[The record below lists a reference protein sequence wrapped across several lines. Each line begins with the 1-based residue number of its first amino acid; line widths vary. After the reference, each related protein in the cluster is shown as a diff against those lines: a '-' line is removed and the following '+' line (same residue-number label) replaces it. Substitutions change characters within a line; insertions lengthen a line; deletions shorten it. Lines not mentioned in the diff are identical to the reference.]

1 LVGLDGTNLHI
12 RRLTEDH
19 SLAALSLVAHIT
31 GEPAAISRLI
41 AKSPQLQMG
50 IDDSFG
56 TATTCHL
63 KSASQAILDVRGH
76 IDREKGRGLSRTT
89 SQAVSMPEVP
99 GNDLERTIAGIWRE
113 VLGLEQLSVTDNFF
127 DLGGSSLTMGQANGR
142 IEETLKRKISMTE
155 TFQYSTVRTLA
166 AYLSGA
172 NKAGNAPDLSNSQ
185 SRGER
190 RREMA
195 RGRRR

>member
-1 LVGLDGTNLHI
+1 
-12 RRLTEDH
+12 
-19 SLAALSLVAHIT
+19 
-31 GEPAAISRLI
+31 
-41 AKSPQLQMG
+41 
-50 IDDSFG
+50 
-56 TATTCHL
+56 
-63 KSASQAILDVRGH
+63 
-76 IDREKGRGLSRTT
+76 
-89 SQAVSMPEVP
+89 MPEVP